1 MSFYVYLS
9 ESLVSGRVDQ
19 DLRSATELE
28 ERADE
33 CVITH
38 LALQKINQ
46 YNAKKK
52 RRVQKD
58 MSCRVERHRWH
69 QDQVYKDLQMKG
81 LHVES
86 SAPNL

>member
-1 MSFYVYLS
+1 MALTPLVGKDKESRDLGRKKRIVTLSFYVYLS

-38 LALQKINQ
+38 LAN
-46 YNAKKK
+46 
-52 RRVQKD
+52 
-58 MSCRVERHRWH
+58 
-69 QDQVYKDLQMKG
+69 
-81 LHVES
+81 
-86 SAPNL
+86 PT

>member
-1 MSFYVYLS
+1 MQ
-9 ESLVSGRVDQ
+9 SLVSGRVDQ

-28 ERADE
+28 GRADE

-38 LALQKINQ
+38 LANPTINP
-46 YNAKKK
+46 KKK
-52 RRVQKD
+52 RTVQKG

-81 LHVES
+81 VHNKSCFRHHLPSKPDLE
-86 SAPNL
+86 